1 MLGSPAL
8 RIKSG
13 RPDFEQLLSPEA
25 LGEGNTG
32 GHCVGVWTAG
42 PKQFNLAASSA
53 AYACGHA
60 VDVQQMA
67 FEL

>member
-1 MLGSPAL
+1 MPGSPAL
-8 RIKSG
+8 HIKSG
-13 RPDFEQLLSPEA
+13 RPDFEQLLSPKA
-25 LGEGNTG
+25 LGEGNAS
-32 GHCVGVWTAG
+32 GHCMGVWTAG

-53 AYACGHA
+53 AYACGCA